1 MIGRGTVLLVLAA
14 LVAAAGCSVGPD
26 YVRPTTEMP
35 DTYKELTDGEWK
47 PARPGD
53 AGARGPWWEVF
64 GDPTLN
70 ALEEQVSI
78 SNQNI
83 HVAEAQYRQAR
94 TLVLAARAQFFP
106 TVTVGAGY
114 TRQRES
120 QTLATS
126 FGANRAAF
134 NDFILPI
141 DVAWD
146 IDVWGRVRRNVESN
160 RANAQA
166 SAGDLESTRLL
177 FQSELAQDYYQLRT
191 LDAQHGLL
199 DAAIAA
205 YQTSLQLTR
214 SRYAGGVA
222 SAADVAQAETQ
233 LKTTQAQA
241 TDLGVQRAQLEHAIA
256 ILTGRPP
263 AGFGIAAA
271 PLPATPPSVPV
282 GLPSELLERR
292 PDIAAAERR
301 VASANAQIGVAISA
315 YYPTV
320 TLSASSGFQSGS
332 IAKWFT
338 WPSRFFSVG
347 PTVSETV
354 FDGGLRGAQT
364 AEARAAYDAN
374 VAFYRQTILGAF
386 QDVEDNL
393 AALRILERESH
404 EQDDAVRA
412 AERSLALT
420 TNQYR
425 AGVVSYLNVVIAQTA
440 ALTNEQTAVGITGRR
455 LNASVLLIKALGG
468 GWTVDRLPTD
478 REVTRQ

>member
-1 MIGRGTVLLVLAA
+1 MIGRRAALLVFVA

-26 YVRPTTEMP
+26 YVRPQVETP
-35 DTYKELTDGEWK
+35 GTYKELTDGEWK
-47 PARPGD
+47 PAQPGD
-53 AGARGPWWEVF
+53 ALGRGPWWKVF

-70 ALEEQVSI
+70 SLEAKVSI
-78 SNQNI
+78 SNQNV

-94 TLVLAARAQFFP
+94 TLVQAARAQFFP

-114 TRQRES
+114 TRARRSE
-120 QTLATS
+120 TLASS
-126 FGANRAAF
+126 FGSQQGAF

-141 DVAWD
+141 DVSWD
-146 IDVWGRVRRNVESN
+146 VDVWGRIRRNFEGT

-256 ILTGRPP
+256 ILIGRPP
-263 AGFGIAAA
+263 AGFGITAAS
-271 PLPATPPSVPV
+271 LPATPPSVPV

-292 PDIAAAERR
+292 PDVAAAERR
-301 VASANAQIGVAISA
+301 VASTNAQIGVAISA

-320 TLSASSGFQSGS
+320 TLSASSGFESGS

-455 LNASVLLIKALGG
+455 LSASVLLIKALGG
-468 GWTVDRLPTD
+468 GWSVDRLPTD

>member
-1 MIGRGTVLLVLAA
+1 MIGRRAVLLAFAA
-14 LVAAAGCSVGPD
+14 LVVATGCSVGPD
-26 YVRPTTEMP
+26 YVRPTTDMP
-35 DTYKELTDGEWK
+35 GTYKELTDGEWK
-47 PARPGD
+47 PAQPSD
-53 AGARGPWWEVF
+53 ASARGRWWEVF

-70 ALEEQVSI
+70 SLEEQISI
-78 SNQNI
+78 SNQNV
-83 HVAEAQYRQAR
+83 HVAEAQLRQAR
-94 TLVLAARAQFFP
+94 ALVLAARAQFFP

-114 TRQRES
+114 TRARTSE
-120 QTLATS
+120 TLASS
-126 FGANRAAF
+126 FGNKQGAF

-141 DVAWD
+141 DVSWD
-146 IDVWGRVRRNVESN
+146 IDVWGRIRRNVESN

-166 SAGDLESTRLL
+166 SVGDLESSRLL

-191 LDAQHGLL
+191 LDAQHALL

-205 YQTSLQLTR
+205 FQTSLQLTR

-263 AGFGIAAA
+263 TGFGIAPAT
-271 PLPATPPSVPV
+271 LPATPPSVPV

-292 PDIAAAERR
+292 PDVAAAERR
-301 VASANAQIGVAISA
+301 VAAANAQIGVAISA

-320 TLSASSGFQSGS
+320 TLSASSGFESGS

-347 PTVSETV
+347 PAVSETV

-374 VAFYRQTILGAF
+374 VAFYRQTVLGAF

-404 EQDDAVRA
+404 EQDEAVRA

-425 AGVVSYLNVVIAQTA
+425 SGIVSYLNVVIAQTA
-440 ALTNEQTAVGITGRR
+440 ALTNEETAVGITGRR

-468 GWTVDRLPTD
+468 GWSVDQLPSD

>member
-1 MIGRGTVLLVLAA
+1 MIRRRAALLVFAA

-26 YVRPTTEMP
+26 YVRPTAETP
-35 DTYKELTDGEWK
+35 GTYKELTDGEWK
-47 PARPGD
+47 PAQPSD
-53 AGARGPWWEVF
+53 ASARGPWWEVF

-70 ALEEQVSI
+70 SLEAQVSI
-78 SNQNI
+78 SNQNV
-83 HVAEAQYRQAR
+83 HVSEAQFRQAR
-94 TLVLAARAQFFP
+94 ALVMAARAQFFP

-114 TRQRES
+114 TRSRVS

-126 FGANRAAF
+126 FGPGRGDI

-146 IDVWGRVRRNVESN
+146 IDVWGRIRRNVEGN

-166 SAGDLESTRLL
+166 SAGDLESSLLL

-199 DAAIAA
+199 ETAIAA
-205 YQTSLQLTR
+205 FQTSLQLTR

-256 ILTGRPP
+256 ILIGRPP
-263 AGFGIAAA
+263 SGFGVAPA
-271 PLPATPPSVPV
+271 PLPATPPSIPL

-292 PDIAAAERR
+292 PDVAAAERR
-301 VASANAQIGVAISA
+301 VAAANAQIGVALSA
-315 YYPTV
+315 YDPTV
-320 TLSASSGFQSGS
+320 TLSASTGFESGS

-347 PTVSETV
+347 PTVAETV
-354 FDGGLRGAQT
+354 FDGGLRSAQT

-374 VAFYRQTILGAF
+374 VAFYRQTVLGAF

-404 EQDDAVRA
+404 EQDEAVRA

-440 ALTNEQTAVGITGRR
+440 ALTNEETAVGITGRR

-468 GWTVDRLPTD
+468 GWSADQLPSD